1 MLIDF
6 TTDVESKLAQARQSA
21 DAEYQNLLAW
31 LLKPSD
37 QRPLVEIEQGLHQRL
52 FQLGAAL
59 LALWLAHRR
68 TRVVERQVRG
78 PDGRWYRHERVG
90 KTTVKTL
97 FGQVALWRSVYVCG
111 NSKGASWAP
120 LDKELGLLKTS
131 FSLHLIGLA
140 TYFCSKMAFA
150 EAAQTLKQCG
160 YFAPSTKSL
169 QTMVDQVAPL
179 APPFVDE
186 QPCPPD
192 DGEILV
198 IEIDGRGAPMIS
210 ESEMALRKKEQ
221 GKRQKRQ
228 DKTVRK
234 RRKQAPKD
242 RRSRGEK
249 SKNAKVAMV
258 GVLYTLRQ
266 TADGIES
273 PINKRVHA
281 TFRSARQL
289 FRWVQAE
296 AIKRGYGQKR
306 TLFMADGAWGLWR
319 LQEEYFPL
327 AEVCVDWYHVSEKL
341 WAVGTTLHEE
351 GSEKLKQW
359 VEEQL
364 KDLREGRIE
373 ELIIRLDGLAEKMSK
388 KKRERMAQCIKY
400 LAYHAHRLRYAELR
414 AEGLPI
420 GTGVVEGAVRQ
431 LVAMRLDGPGMRWS
445 PARAEHVLQLRAMV
459 INGMWDSF
467 MAYVIER
474 AHTEGLSK
482 QKPQGLGDTHTAKR
496 RAHA

>member
-6 TTDVESKLAQARQSA
+6 TADVESKLALARQRA
-21 DAEYQNLLAW
+21 DAEYQSLLAW
-31 LLKPSD
+31 LLKPSE
-37 QRPLVEIEQGLHQRL
+37 QRPLVEVEQGLHQRL
-52 FQLGAAL
+52 FKLGVAL

-68 TRVVERQVRG
+68 PRVIERQVRG
-78 PDGRWYRHERVG
+78 LDGRWYRHQRVG

-97 FGQVALWRSVYVCG
+97 FGKVALWRSVYVCG
-111 NSKGASWAP
+111 NTKGASWAP
-120 LDKELGLLKTS
+120 LDKELGLLKTG

-179 APPFVDE
+179 ALPFVDE
-186 QPCPPD
+186 QPSPPD

-210 ESEMALRKKEQ
+210 ESEMELRKKKQ
-221 GKRQKRQ
+221 GKREKRQ

-234 RRKQAPKD
+234 RRKHAAKD
-242 RRSRGEK
+242 RRARGEK

-258 GVLYTLRQ
+258 GVLYTLRK

-281 TFRSARQL
+281 TFRSTEKL
-289 FRWVQAE
+289 FRWVQTE

-306 TLFMADGAWGLWR
+306 TLFMADGARGLWR
-319 LQEEYFPL
+319 LQEKYFPL
-327 AEVCVDWYHVSEKL
+327 AQVCIDWYHVSEKL

-351 GSEKLKQW
+351 GSEELKQW

-364 KDLREGRIE
+364 KDLYDGRIE
-373 ELIIRLDGLAEKMSK
+373 ELIVRLDDLAEELSEK
-388 KKRERMAQCIKY
+388 KKQRMAQCIKY
-400 LAYHAHRLRYAELR
+400 LAYHAHRMRYAELR
-414 AEGLPI
+414 EEGLPI
-420 GTGVVEGAVRQ
+420 GTGAVEGAVRQ

-459 INGMWDSF
+459 INGMWEPF
-467 MAYVIER
+467 MAYVIEQ
-474 AHTEGLSK
+474 AHAKGLSK
-482 QKPQGLGDTHTAKR
+482 QRPKGLGDTHTAKR